1 MIVGVVVEDMEFG
14 HKRLAILTFTIT
26 DKVLMV
32 MVEVDIGLRPSPI
45 PPIIQVSLVYC
56 WIFLFIVM
64 REL

>member
-1 MIVGVVVEDMEFG
+1 MEFG